1 VAAAKPLT
9 EGAFLNPKRPSPP
22 SKRYSPKK
30 KPPSPPSGRYSPQKG
45 EKRGERQDPF
55 HRALR
60 SHMLTACIA
69 LGILDSRRDER
80 ECFAMI

>member
-1 VAAAKPLT
+1 MAAAKPLT
-9 EGAFLNPKRPSPP
+9 EGAFLNPKRPSP
-22 SKRYSPKK
+22 
-30 KPPSPPSGRYSPQKG
+30 QK
-45 EKRGERQDPF
+45 GERQDPF

-80 ECFAMI
+80 ECFAMT